1 MKYTKER
8 DFLLQ
13 HMKEGFLAIAKNGP
27 SLITQKSPHDL
38 VTEVDVKMETYL
50 SGKIKEH
57 FPQDH
62 IHGEELT
69 SDAKI
74 QGRTWTIDPIDGT
87 CNMARDIPMYGVQC
101 ALLECGEVVVS
112 AVYLPFQEQLIWAVK
127 DGGCWC
133 NWERVFVNKQTKLQ
147 NAVISLGDFTRKSN
161 TLAARHHRAMGRI
174 YPIAGKIRMLG
185 AACMDF
191 AWLAIGKLDGTVM
204 TTKNIWD
211 LAPGILLCREAGA
224 IITNLNGKEYHWG
237 DDGVM
242 VSGTKEVEELLTEA
256 YRQNIYV
263 HQANGGKKLVKACLF
278 DFDGV
283 VVDTERYHFRAWN
296 HGALE
301 VGTQL
306 TWEEYLPLKS
316 TGGTYIANAI
326 MNKAGLCLPHDKMMD
341 ISRRKDENFLQLIET
356 LSRSDILP
364 GVESF
369 LQWLKSNGAAT
380 AVASSSNM
388 SNRIAKD
395 FGLDQYFDAMFDGNT
410 KMPRKPAP
418 DVFLTAAA
426 AIGVEPKD
434 CIVFED
440 SLAGIDAAIN
450 AGMDVIAVGGIRS
463 EKAMAHIQDFE
474 EIITL
479 FVME

>member
-1 MKYTKER
+1 MDYTKER
-8 DFLLQ
+8 DFLLKY
-13 HMKEGFLAIAKNGP
+13 MEEGFLAIAKNGP
-27 SLITQKSPHDL
+27 SLIRQKSAHDL
-38 VTEVDVKMETYL
+38 VTEVDVEMETYL

-69 SDAKI
+69 SSEKI
-74 QGRTWTIDPIDGT
+74 QGRTWTVDPIDGT

-101 ALLECGEVVVS
+101 ALLDGGEVVVS
-112 AVYLPFQEQLIWAVK
+112 AVYLPFQEQMIWAVK

-133 NWERVFVNKQTKLQ
+133 NGERVFVNKQTKLQ
-147 NAVISLGDFTRKSN
+147 NAVISLGDFTRKSDA
-161 TLAARHHRAMGRI
+161 LAARHHRAMGRI
-174 YPIAGKIRMLG
+174 YPVAGKIRMLG

-191 AWLAIGKLDGTVM
+191 AWLAMGKLDGTVM

-224 IITNLNGKEYHWG
+224 FITNLDGKEYHWG

-242 VSGTKEVEELLTEA
+242 ISGTKEVGELLTEG
-256 YRQNIYV
+256 YRQNVYV
-263 HQANGGKKLVKACLF
+263 RRANGEKKLVKGCLF

-283 VVDTERYHFRAWN
+283 VVDTESYHFRAWN
-296 HGALE
+296 HGALSI
-301 VGTQL
+301 GTQL

-316 TGGTYIANAI
+316 TGGTYIANYI
-326 MNKAGLCLPHDKMMD
+326 MNKAGLNLPHDEMMD
-341 ISRRKDENFLQLIET
+341 ISRRKDENFLQIIEA
-356 LSRSDILP
+356 LSGSDILP

-369 LQWLKSNGAAT
+369 LRWLREKDVST
-380 AVASSSNM
+380 AMASSSNM
-388 SNRIAKD
+388 SKRIAKD
-395 FGLDQYFDAMFDGNT
+395 FHLDQYFDAMFDGNT

-426 AIGVEPKD
+426 AIGVEPKH

-450 AGMDVIAVGGIRS
+450 AGMEVIAVGGIHS
-463 EKAMAHIQDFE
+463 EKAMAHIQDFA
-474 EIITL
+474 EIDAL
-479 FVME
+479 FIWE